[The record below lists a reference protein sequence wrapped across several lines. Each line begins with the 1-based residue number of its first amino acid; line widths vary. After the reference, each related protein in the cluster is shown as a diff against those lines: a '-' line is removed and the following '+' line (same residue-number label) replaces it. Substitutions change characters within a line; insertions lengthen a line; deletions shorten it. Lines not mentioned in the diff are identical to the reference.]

1 VAGHAQLKTYKIMS
15 LKFNQ
20 KQMHVVSQM
29 FMAAGKAG
37 HAFDLG
43 RFTKD
48 AVYASEVLA
57 RLSIA
62 PQMEQS
68 ESFNALVQASLQVM
82 TEVTAVAITAPAPL
96 AASAP
101 IAPDRAAVVPIA
113 QDRYVGRL
121 R

>member
-1 VAGHAQLKTYKIMS
+1 MS

-20 KQMHVVSQM
+20 KQMHIVSQL

-48 AVYASEVLA
+48 AVYASDTLA
-57 RLSIA
+57 KLSITDD
-62 PQMEQS
+62 MS
-68 ESFNALVQASLQVM
+68 KNDNFNSWVQLGLQVM

-96 AASAP
+96 EPLPKPSP
-101 IAPDRAAVVPIA
+101 PPVTQVID
-113 QDRYVGRL
+113 DKYVGKL